1 MPFAT
6 VRRSLMLFWDVG
18 PIGEVAAL
26 VAVLAALLV
35 GPLMGGG
42 NYGDCDAPACC
53 DSLWRGLE
61 NLINFGLCDCSS

>member
-35 GPLMGGG
+35 GPLMGAAITGTAMLRLAATASG
-42 NYGDCDAPACC
+42 A
-53 DSLWRGLE
+53 GLKT
-61 NLINFGLCDCSS
+61 